1 MGKIDPTLTA
11 FSERHV
17 ERLTGLT
24 KRQLRYWHDSGFFRP
39 SSPAAAYGRFYAF
52 RDIVGLRTLAALRN
66 DHKVPLQHLRKVAER
81 LAHLRD
87 ELWSGTT
94 LYVVNRKVVFREPGT
109 AKPREVLSG
118 QYVFEALP
126 LRRVRAEA
134 RAEAQRLMSRAPG
147 DAGKVARLAGTARKT
162 PVLAGTRIPVAAIKR
177 FSAEGYSAAQI
188 IAEYPGLTEADIE
201 AALSYRDAPA
211 AAA

>member
-1 MGKIDPTLTA
+1 MGKIDPILTA

-24 KRQLRYWHDSGFFRP
+24 RRQLRYWHESGFFRP
-39 SSPAAAYGRFYAF
+39 SAPAAAYGRFYAF
-52 RDIVGLRTLAALRN
+52 RDVVGLRTLAALRN
-66 DHKVPLQHLRKVAER
+66 EHKVPLQQLRKVAER

-87 ELWSGTT
+87 ELWTGTT

-109 AKPREVLSG
+109 AKPREVVSG
-118 QYVFEALP
+118 QYIIEALP
-126 LRRVRAEA
+126 LRRVQAEA
-134 RAEAQRLMSRAPG
+134 RAGAQRLLLRAPG
-147 DAGKVARLAGTARKT
+147 DAGKVARLPGVAHKA

-177 FSAEGYSAAQI
+177 FSADGYSATQI
-188 IAEYPGLTEADIE
+188 IAEYPALTDADIE
-201 AALSYRDAPA
+201 AALSHPETPA